1 MTTDFDEGL
10 DVNNRSLTRGD
21 AVVIGAAVL
30 LFIASFL
37 NYYSFRGYGGVSGW
51 HADIFP
57 VLPSIFLAGF
67 IAAGLIVGS
76 RFMPQAMRER
86 DVLGLRPE
94 QWGIALAVT
103 SLWAA
108 FWGLIGGPSGG
119 FGPGKILGFL
129 AALLLAGAAAATP
142 LVPALRAPLTGGPK
156 PAGPPAGQQP
166 FGEPGQPQPG
176 HPGQNP
182 QPGYGYPQQQTAGAA
197 QQPVGAP
204 GGQPQP
210 GAPAGGGNPSFQP
223 FWFAVPAQRPL
234 YAEDGSSGP
243 IAELTPGTWYLAV
256 EQRGQAL
263 VAQTQDGRRGVLHDT
278 SDIHRS

>member
-1 MTTDFDEGL
+1 M
-10 DVNNRSLTRGD
+10 NNRSLTRGD
-21 AVVIGAAVL
+21 AVVLAAAVL

-37 NYYSFRGYGGVSGW
+37 NYYSHRGYGISGW

-76 RFMPQAMRER
+76 RFMAQPLRER
-86 DVLGLRPE
+86 LFLGLRLE

-108 FWGLIGGPSGG
+108 FWSLIGGPSNS
-119 FGPGKILGFL
+119 FGPGKILAFL

-142 LVPALRAPLTGGPK
+142 MVPALQAPLTGGPK
-156 PAGPPAGQQP
+156 PAAPPAGQPQ
-166 FGEPGQPQPG
+166 FGQPG
-176 HPGQNP
+176 HPGPNP
-182 QPGYGYPQQQTAGAA
+182 QAGYGYPQQQPTGAA

-210 GAPAGGGNPSFQP
+210 GTPAGGVDHSFQP

-234 YAEDGSSGP
+234 FAEDGSSGP

-256 EQRGQAL
+256 EQRGPAL